1 MKTFKAL
8 WIAASFLLLV
18 VAPLAAQ
25 GGLDL
30 PGRWQL
36 TVGFTLVQEMPAE
49 RAVKQVEGDCEYQG
63 TADVTQDGNSFS
75 GSATLDLV
83 QGVAECPQEMMAE
96 ITGQISQEVPGQI
109 SGQLSSPD
117 FGQADFT
124 GAIAKAS
131 GTLSGVAVVTSTPMP
146 ALQGAVG
153 NWIGIGLRQTVA
165 IPTLSALGLTLLV
178 LLLLAAGALALRKR
192 PA

>member
-1 MKTFKAL
+1 MKTLKAPL
-8 WIAASFLLLV
+8 IAAGCLLLAT
-18 VAPLAAQ
+18 APLAAQ

-36 TVGFTLVQEMPAE
+36 TVSITLGQE
-49 RAVKQVEGDCEYQG
+49 AVTLCEYQG
-63 TADVTQDGNSFS
+63 IADVTQDGNSFS
-75 GSATLDLV
+75 GNGSLNLV
-83 QGVAECPQEMMAE
+83 EGGPDCPQEMMAE
-96 ITGQISQEVPGQI
+96 ITGQISAEVPGQI

-117 FGQADFT
+117 FGLADFT
-124 GAIAKAS
+124 GSIAKAS
-131 GTLSGVAVVTSTPMP
+131 GTLAGTAVMTSTPMP
-146 ALQGAVG
+146 LLQGAVG
-153 NWIGIGLRQTVA
+153 NWIGVGLRQTVE